1 MVSIVVP
8 VYNAAKYLEE
18 CIASVFSQSFD
29 DWELI
34 LVDDG
39 SSDGSGLIIDRMAEA
54 DPRVKA
60 IHRANGGMSAARN
73 TGIAAA
79 RGEFMYFL
87 DADDVLHPDALKLL
101 FKAFENEGVGMAI
114 GGAVIGKSC
123 RFKKSNGCDFII
135 MSPEDAIADSLYQK
149 NILHAPWGKIYR
161 RKLMEK
167 VGFTDG
173 LCYEDLDFFYRYCL
187 LCDKVAYT
195 PASLYFYR
203 QHAESVMHV
212 WKPRRLDVLAV
223 VDDIVRYME
232 QNHPSLAGAARDRKL
247 SANFNIFLLAT
258 RYGQADVASRCWEVV
273 KKYRY
278 ASLID
283 SNVRVKNKLGILLSY
298 FGRRFFSAIALR

>member
-8 VYNAAKYLEE
+8 VYNAARYLEE

-39 SSDGSGLIIDRMAEA
+39 SSDGSGRIIDRMADA
-54 DPRVKA
+54 DTRVKA
-60 IHRANGGMSAARN
+60 IHRPNGGMSAARN

-79 RGEFMYFL
+79 AGEYVYFL
-87 DADDVLHPDALKLL
+87 DADDILHPDALKLL
-101 FKAFENEGVGMAI
+101 MQAFQVDGVDLAI
-114 GGAVIGKSC
+114 CGAEIGKSC
-123 RFKKSNGCDFII
+123 RFKKTNGCDFVI

-161 RKLMEK
+161 RMLMDK

-195 PASLYFYR
+195 PVSLYFYR

-212 WKPRRLDVLAV
+212 WKPRRLDVLTV
-223 VDDIVRYME
+223 VDDIERYME

-258 RYGQADVASRCWEVV
+258 RHGQADVAARCWNVV
-273 KKYRY
+273 RKYRY
-278 ASLID
+278 ASLTD
-283 SNVRVKNKLGILLSY
+283 RNVRVKNKLGILLSY
-298 FGRRFFSAIALR
+298 LGRRIFSALALR